1 MDIYITVNTY
11 IDKIHQGLILVHHNT
26 VYGVGQKLINS
37 SIYMKCDTC
46 SSIFHGTRT
55 EYIKCIKTL
64 LTRIFP
70 VPVCSD
76 APPGLTAD
84 SHGMA

>member
-37 SIYMKCDTC
+37 SVYMKCDR
-46 SSIFHGTRT
+46 SIFHGTRT
-55 EYIKCIKTL
+55 EYIRCIKTL
-64 LTRIFP
+64 LTRTFP

-76 APPGLTAD
+76 RPPGLKAEC
-84 SHGMA
+84 HGMA